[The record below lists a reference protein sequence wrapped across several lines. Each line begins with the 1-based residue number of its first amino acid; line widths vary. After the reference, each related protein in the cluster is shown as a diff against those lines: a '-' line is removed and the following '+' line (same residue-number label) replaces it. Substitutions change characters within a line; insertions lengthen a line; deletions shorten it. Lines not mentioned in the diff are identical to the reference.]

1 MYTTCFLFAVVLAGG
16 SYLVFGSFVQVPNEP
31 NVAAGWAYEYDQKM
45 GIAAMRN
52 NFRVSPNDT
61 CHVFKLTDQQR
72 HDIHTISGEFKIEVM
87 MYEAIR
93 TQHGERMTAS
103 ELNTTSH
110 RMWYFC
116 QKLHNFIKYNFYT

>member
-1 MYTTCFLFAVVLAGG
+1 MYLNAVVL
-16 SYLVFGSFVQVPNEP
+16 VFIVVVAVVVFVV
-31 NVAAGWAYEYDQKM
+31 VF
-45 GIAAMRN
+45 IIIVVVFCLLLLLRI
-52 NFRVSPNDT
+52 DT
-61 CHVFKLTDQQR
+61 LLSLFPQ
-72 HDIHTISGEFKIEVM
+72 VM